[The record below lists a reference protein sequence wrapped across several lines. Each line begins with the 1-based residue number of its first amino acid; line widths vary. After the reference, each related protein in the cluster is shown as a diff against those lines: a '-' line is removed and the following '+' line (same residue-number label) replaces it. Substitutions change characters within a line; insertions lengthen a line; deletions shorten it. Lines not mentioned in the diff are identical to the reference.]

1 MAEARVVFAAPSSGS
16 GKTMITCGLLQALKE
31 RGLRVA
37 SFKCGPDYIDPMFQ
51 ERVIGVR
58 SGNLDLFF
66 SDAATMR
73 RLFIRDASGADV
85 SVVEG
90 VMGYYDGNGVA
101 TEEAS
106 TYKVAAALEAPV
118 VLIVDARGQSLS
130 ALATIEGFLN
140 FRADSRIK
148 GVILNRTT
156 QNVFSQ
162 LKPEIEKL
170 GVAALGFVPKDD
182 GMVVESRHL
191 GLVTPNEIDDLSE
204 RLHALAAKL
213 SETVDVDAIL
223 ALARSAGPLVAPP
236 EPELPKLPKTR
247 IAAAKDEAFCFYY
260 KDNLRLLESLGA
272 ELVYFS
278 PIRDKALPKG
288 VQGLVLPGGYPE
300 LYARELAENGSM
312 RASVA
317 AAIKGGMPCLAECGG
332 FMFLHDELEDMEGV
346 FHPMCGVIHAKA
358 WRTNKLGRFGYV
370 ELTALTDGGLF
381 SKGEKIKAHE
391 FHYFESGDCGE
402 DLLAEKPTGTRN
414 WKCIHAEGSL
424 VAGFPHL
431 FYESDPDLIVRF
443 LRRCAERK

>member
-16 GKTMITCGLLQALKE
+16 GKTMITCGLLQAFKE
-31 RGLRVA
+31 RGLHVA

-101 TEEAS
+101 TDEAS
-106 TYKVAAALEAPV
+106 TYKVAAALEVPV

-182 GMVVESRHL
+182 AMVVESRHL

-223 ALARSAGPLVAPP
+223 ALARSAGPLEAPP

-272 ELVYFS
+272 ELIYFS
-278 PIRDKALPKG
+278 PIRDKALPEG

-332 FMFLHDELEDMEGV
+332 FMYLHDELEDMEGV

>member
-16 GKTMITCGLLQALKE
+16 GKTMITCGLLQAFKE
-31 RGLRVA
+31 RGLHVA

-101 TEEAS
+101 TDEAS
-106 TYKVAAALEAPV
+106 TYKVASALEAPV

-130 ALATIEGFLN
+130 ALATLEGFLN

-191 GLVTPNEIDDLSE
+191 GLVTPNEITDLSE

-213 SETVDVDAIL
+213 SETVDIDAIL
-223 ALARSAGPLVAPP
+223 ALARSAGPLEAPP
-236 EPELPKLPKTR
+236 EPKFPKLPKTR

-260 KDNLRLLESLGA
+260 KDNLRLFESLGA
-272 ELVYFS
+272 ELVWFS
-278 PIRDKALPKG
+278 PIRDKTLPEG
-288 VQGLVLPGGYPE
+288 VQGIVLPGGYPE
-300 LYARELAENGSM
+300 LYASELAENACM
-312 RASVA
+312 RESVA

-332 FMFLHDELEDMEGV
+332 FMYLHRELEDMEGV
-346 FHPMCGVIHAKA
+346 FHPMCGVIDAKA
-358 WRTNKLGRFGYV
+358 WRTSKLGRFGYV

-381 SKGEKIKAHE
+381 NKGEKIKAHE

-402 DLLAEKPTGTRN
+402 NLLAVKPTGTRS
-414 WKCIHAEGSL
+414 WKCIHAEGNL

-431 FYESDPDLIVRF
+431 FYESDPDLVVRF

>member
-1 MAEARVVFAAPSSGS
+1 MPEARIVFAAPSSGS

-73 RLFIRDASGADV
+73 RLFIRDAAGADV

-101 TEEAS
+101 TDEAS
-106 TYKVAAALEAPV
+106 TYKVASALEAPV

-130 ALATIEGFLN
+130 ALATLEGFLN
-140 FRADSRIK
+140 FRADSRIR

-156 QNVFSQ
+156 RNVFSQ
-162 LKPEIEKL
+162 LRPEIEKL

-213 SETVDVDAIL
+213 SETVDIDAIL
-223 ALARSAGPLVAPP
+223 SLARSAGPLEAPP

-278 PIRDKALPKG
+278 PIRDKALPEG
-288 VQGLVLPGGYPE
+288 AQGLVLPGGYPE
-300 LYARELAENGSM
+300 LYARELAENAGM

-317 AAIKGGMPCLAECGG
+317 AAIADGMPCLAECGG
-332 FMFLHDELEDMEGV
+332 FMYLHRELEDMEGV
-346 FHPMCGVIHAKA
+346 FHPMCGVIDAKA

-402 DLLAEKPTGTRN
+402 DLLAEKPTGTRS
-414 WKCIHAEGSL
+414 WKCIHAEGNL

-431 FYESDPDLIVRF
+431 FYESDPDLVVRF

>member
-1 MAEARVVFAAPSSGS
+1 MAEARIVFAAPSSGS

-66 SDAATMR
+66 SDAGTMR
-73 RLFIRDASGADV
+73 RLFIRDAAGADV

-101 TEEAS
+101 TDEAS

-130 ALATIEGFLN
+130 ALATLEGFLK

-162 LKPEIEKL
+162 LRPEIEKL

-191 GLVTPNEIDDLSE
+191 GLVTPNEISDLSE

-213 SETVDVDAIL
+213 SETIDIDAIL
-223 ALARSAGPLVAPP
+223 ALAKSAGPLEAPP
-236 EPELPKLPKTR
+236 EPELP
-247 IAAAKDEAFCFYY
+247 ASQAFA
-260 KDNLRLLESLGA
+260 SL
-272 ELVYFS
+272 
-278 PIRDKALPKG
+278 
-288 VQGLVLPGGYPE
+288 
-300 LYARELAENGSM
+300 
-312 RASVA
+312 
-317 AAIKGGMPCLAECGG
+317 
-332 FMFLHDELEDMEGV
+332 
-346 FHPMCGVIHAKA
+346 
-358 WRTNKLGRFGYV
+358 
-370 ELTALTDGGLF
+370 
-381 SKGEKIKAHE
+381 
-391 FHYFESGDCGE
+391 
-402 DLLAEKPTGTRN
+402 
-414 WKCIHAEGSL
+414 
-424 VAGFPHL
+424 
-431 FYESDPDLIVRF
+431 
-443 LRRCAERK
+443 